1 MENSPAAF
9 ACALSRAVWSVCF
22 RVILGLEVT
31 PGTPEELAA
40 LVKSDI
46 AKWTKVI
53 REAGV
58 KVD

>member
-1 MENSPAAF
+1 MF
-9 ACALSRAVWSVCF
+9 G
-22 RVILGLEVT
+22 LGLEVT
-31 PGTPEELAA
+31 SGTPEELAA

-46 AKWTKVI
+46 VKWTKVI